1 MPLLGLLLG
10 RSAASSLG
18 SDTKVVAGSVLCV
31 VGLYAVVRELV
42 GRSETELAATPG
54 MTRLIVL
61 GATLSIDN
69 LAIGFAL
76 GSYHVNVVMAALVI
90 AVLSVALTLAG
101 LEVGTRI
108 GARLGLSGELVG
120 GVVLVA
126 VGVLIA
132 AGVL

>member
-1 MPLLGLLLG
+1 M
-10 RSAASSLG
+10 
-18 SDTKVVAGSVLCV
+18 
-31 VGLYAVVRELV
+31 

-90 AVLSVALTLAG
+90 AVFSVALTLAG
-101 LEVGTRI
+101 LEVAARI
-108 GARLGLSGELVG
+108 GPRLGWSGELLG